1 MKLTPIIPCLVAAC
15 CLAVA
20 GCKKSATA
28 QSTIDD
34 YSAAVSKGI
43 RKHIKDKD
51 RRNKLKALHA
61 KAFMQQVDAALI
73 FAAGGIKMRAN
84 TNLTREEAQAI
95 IEDSKQQ
102 RLLALKE
109 LSATKREM
117 RSLVSAEEWD
127 KIFVAPT
134 RQGKE

>member
-1 MKLTPIIPCLVAAC
+1 MRLTPKILCLVAAC
-15 CLAVA
+15 CLSVA

-28 QSTIDD
+28 QTTLDD
-34 YSAAVSKGI
+34 YNAAVYKGI

-61 KAFMQQVDAALI
+61 KAFMQQVDTALI
-73 FAAGGIKMRAN
+73 FAAAGIKMRAN
-84 TNLTREEAQAI
+84 PNLTREEAQAI
-95 IEDSKQQ
+95 IEESKQQ

-117 RSLVSAEEWD
+117 RSLVSAEEWNE
-127 KIFVAPT
+127 IFVAPT
-134 RQGKE
+134 LKGKE